1 MRTMRSIELV
11 VPTRRGARSVPG
23 VMIATVLVFCVWVS
37 SSALAVAP
45 RAGWE
50 VTSRAYPTY
59 LPPGG
64 TGIVVVEL
72 FNTGAGSS
80 TGKVTVTDTLPP
92 GLTATN
98 AGALEGYGT
107 LGSGESFERKIEEEE
122 IAKGGST
129 LGPGYELR
137 AWSCS
142 GTTVVSCTTRPG
154 AEGVLPPH
162 EHLLRPILPGSY
174 LRLGIEVQAAP
185 ASGGT
190 APNSVTVSGG
200 GAMEPAE
207 VSSPVTISNAT
218 PGFGFVGASSWFT
231 NADGTIDTQAG
242 SHPFEASF
250 SFDLNQA
257 GAVTAGGSLR
267 DLAVALP
274 PGLVGDPSVVPQCTR
289 QQFLSALIG
298 GCPAST
304 QIGVDRPSLPEPGAA
319 PFEVPVPVYNLVPP
333 PGIPA
338 QFGFTAEGVKVLLD
352 AQVRSGSDYGITED
366 VKNLGFAPVGN
377 VITLWGVPSEAVHD
391 RERCGLIT
399 SKEVFQCGQSAGG
412 AAPKPLLTLPT
423 SCEGPLATTLAAD
436 TWENANVT
444 SETTYLSQDQ
454 TGVPTGYSGCERL
467 GFGPSMSVAPDT
479 TFADTPAGLTVELKV
494 PQEGL
499 VAPEGLAMSNIKDT
513 SVTLPEGVAINPG
526 QATGLVACQSS
537 ESGVGSDGPSSCPS
551 ASKVGV
557 DEITTT
563 LLKNKLEGNVY
574 ILQSD
579 PPNLK
584 LLVVAEGEGVD
595 IKLVGDVHLDA
606 TTGRLVT
613 TFEKTPELPFT
624 DFKLSFSGG
633 ARAALVT
640 PTGCGTFST
649 TSDFTPWSSPFVQDV
664 FPSSVFAIDHGPGG
678 TACPGGVLGFS
689 PSLIAGS
696 TTDQAGG
703 FTNFSMLLTRGDGQQ
718 RIDGLRFTAPPGL
731 TGMLSNVP
739 LCTNAQAETNTCPEA
754 SKIGHSSVESGPG
767 PYPLVVP
774 EPGQP
779 PAPIYLTES
788 YAGAP
793 FGLSIVV
800 PLHVGPFTLPT
811 QRVRAKIEV
820 DPNTAQLTVTTDPL
834 PQVVAGVPTDL
845 RAVDAV
851 IEHPGFMINPTNCDT
866 QTFTGT
872 AYGTPPPGVGGP
884 SASAAISSHFQ
895 VGACQALKFTPK
907 FAVSTSGKT
916 SKANGASLT
925 VKLTYPSLPQGSE
938 ANLRKVKVELPKQ
951 LPSRLTTLQ
960 KACTA
965 QQFHTNPAGCPAAS
979 IVGHARAITP
989 VLPVPL
995 EGPAYFVSNGGEAF
1009 PNLIMV
1015 LQGYGLTVQL
1025 TGNTFI
1031 NKAGVTSSTFPAIP
1045 DQPVTSFELTL
1056 PQGPHSALAANGNL
1070 CTSKLITP
1078 NEFVGQNGATFT
1090 QNTRV
1095 TVTGCPK
1102 TKTLTRAQKLA
1113 IALKACR
1120 KQPKGAKRKACE
1132 RTARKKYGPLKKAKK
1147 AKK

>member
-1 MRTMRSIELV
+1 MRSIELV
-11 VPTRRGARSVPG
+11 VPSRRGARSVLG
-23 VMIATVLVFCVWVS
+23 VMIATVLVFFVLVAS
-37 SSALAVAP
+37 VLAVTP

-50 VTSRAYPTY
+50 VTSRTYPTY

-64 TGIVVVEL
+64 TGIVVLEL

-80 TGKVTVTDTLPP
+80 TGKVTLTDTLPP

-98 AGALEGYGT
+98 AGALEGLGT
-107 LGSGESFERKIEEEE
+107 LESGENFERKIEEEE
-122 IAKGGST
+122 VNEGGSH

-162 EHLLRPILPGSY
+162 EHLLRPILSGSY
-174 LRLGIEVQAAP
+174 LRLGIEVHVSP
-185 ASGGT
+185 ASTGT
-190 APNSVTVSGG
+190 APNSVTVTGG
-200 GAMEPAE
+200 GATEPAE
-207 VSSPVTISNAT
+207 VSNPVTISNAT
-218 PGFGFVGASSWFT
+218 PGFGFAGANSWFT
-231 NADGTIDTQAG
+231 NADGTPDTQAG

-267 DLAVALP
+267 DLTVALP

-289 QQFLSALIG
+289 QQFLSALLG

-304 QIGVDRPSLPEPGAA
+304 QIGIDRPSLPELGAA
-319 PFEVPVPVYNLVPP
+319 PFEVPVSVYNMVPP

-338 QFGFTAEGVKVLLD
+338 QFGFAAEGVKVLLD

-366 VKNLGFAPVGN
+366 VKNLSFAPVGN

-391 RERCGLIT
+391 RERCGIIT
-399 SKEVFQCGQSAGG
+399 DKGFSCGQSASG

-423 SCEGPLATTLAAD
+423 SCEGPLTTTLVAD
-436 TWENANVT
+436 TWQNANT
-444 SETTYLSQDQ
+444 TAETTYLSHDQ
-454 TGVPTGYSGCERL
+454 MGVPAGYTGCERL
-467 GFGPSMSVAPDT
+467 GFGPSLSVAPDT

-499 VAPEGLAMSNIKDT
+499 VNPEGLAMSNIKDT

-526 QATGLVACQSS
+526 QATGLVACQSA
-537 ESGVGSDGPSSCPS
+537 ESGVDSDGPSSCPS

-574 ILQSD
+574 ILQAD

-595 IKLVGDVHLDA
+595 IKLVGDVHLDE
-606 TTGRLVT
+606 TTGQLVT

-664 FPSSVFAIDHGPGG
+664 FPSSTFAIDHGPGG

-739 LCTNAQAETNTCPEA
+739 LCSNAQAETNTCPEA
-754 SKIGHSSVESGPG
+754 SRIGRSSVESGPG

-788 YAGAP
+788 YGGAP

-820 DPNTAQLTVTTDPL
+820 DPVTAQLTVTTDPL

-866 QTFTGT
+866 QAFTGT

-907 FAVSTSGKT
+907 FAVSTSGRT
-916 SKANGASLT
+916 SKASGASLT
-925 VKLTYPSLPQGSE
+925 VKLTYPNMPQGSQ
-938 ANLRKVKVELPKQ
+938 ANLRKVKVELPKP

-965 QQFHTNPAGCPAAS
+965 QQFHANPAGCPSAS
-979 IVGHARAITP
+979 IVGHAKAITP

-1070 CTSKLITP
+1070 CTSKLVTP

-1102 TKTLTRAQKLA
+1102 TKTLTRAQKLT
-1113 IALKACR
+1113 IALKACH
-1120 KQPKGAKRKACE
+1120 KKPKGAKRKACE
-1132 RTARKKYGPLKKAKK
+1132 RQARKKYGPLKKAKGT
-1147 AKK
+1147 KKR

>member
-1 MRTMRSIELV
+1 MRSIELV
-11 VPTRRGARSVPG
+11 VPSRRGARSVLG
-23 VMIATVLVFCVWVS
+23 VMIATVLVFFVLVAS
-37 SSALAVAP
+37 VLAVTP

-50 VTSRAYPTY
+50 VTSRTYPTY

-64 TGIVVVEL
+64 TGIVVLEL

-80 TGKVTVTDTLPP
+80 TGKVTLTDTLPP

-98 AGALEGYGT
+98 AGALEGLGT
-107 LGSGESFERKIEEEE
+107 LESGENFERKIEEEE
-122 IAKGGST
+122 VNEGGSH

-162 EHLLRPILPGSY
+162 EHLLRPILSGSY
-174 LRLGIEVQAAP
+174 LRLGIEVHVSP
-185 ASGGT
+185 ASTGT
-190 APNSVTVSGG
+190 APNSVTVTGG
-200 GAMEPAE
+200 GATEPAE
-207 VSSPVTISNAT
+207 VSNPVTISNAT
-218 PGFGFVGASSWFT
+218 PGFGFAGANSWFT
-231 NADGTIDTQAG
+231 NADGTPDTQAG

-267 DLAVALP
+267 DLTVALP

-289 QQFLSALIG
+289 QQFLSALLG

-304 QIGVDRPSLPEPGAA
+304 QIGIDRPSLPELGAA
-319 PFEVPVPVYNLVPP
+319 PFEVPVSVYNMVPP

-338 QFGFTAEGVKVLLD
+338 QFGFAAEGVKVLLD

-366 VKNLGFAPVGN
+366 VKNLSFAPVGN

-391 RERCGLIT
+391 RERCGIIT
-399 SKEVFQCGQSAGG
+399 DKGFSCGQSASG

-423 SCEGPLATTLAAD
+423 SCEGPLTTTLVAD
-436 TWENANVT
+436 TWQNANT
-444 SETTYLSQDQ
+444 TAETTYLSHDQ
-454 TGVPTGYSGCERL
+454 MGVPAGYTGCERL
-467 GFGPSMSVAPDT
+467 GFGPSLSVAPDT

-499 VAPEGLAMSNIKDT
+499 VNPEGLAMSNIKDT

-526 QATGLVACQSS
+526 QATGLVACQSA
-537 ESGVGSDGPSSCPS
+537 ESGVDSDGPSSCPS

-563 LLKNKLEGNVY
+563 LLKNKLEGDVY
-574 ILQSD
+574 ILQAD

-595 IKLVGDVHLDA
+595 IKLVGDVHLDE
-606 TTGRLVT
+606 TTGQLVT

-664 FPSSVFAIDHGPGG
+664 FPSSTFAIDHGPGG
-678 TACPGGVLGFS
+678 TACPGGVLPFS

-718 RIDGLRFTAPPGL
+718 RIDGLKFTAPPGL

-739 LCTNAQAETNTCPEA
+739 LCSNAQAETNTCPEA
-754 SKIGHSSVESGPG
+754 SKIGHTSVESGPG

-779 PAPIYLTES
+779 PAPVYLTES

-866 QTFTGT
+866 QAFTGT

-884 SASAAISSHFQ
+884 SISAAISSHFQ

-925 VKLTYPSLPQGSE
+925 VKLTYPSMPQGSE

-979 IVGHARAITP
+979 IVGHAKAITP

-1102 TKTLTRAQKLA
+1102 AKTLTRAQKLA
-1113 IALKACR
+1113 LALKVCH
-1120 KQPKGAKRKACE
+1120 KKHGAKRKACE
-1132 RTARKKYGPLKKAKK
+1132 HAARKKYGAVKAKAKK
-1147 AKK
+1147 KKK

>member
-1 MRTMRSIELV
+1 VST
-11 VPTRRGARSVPG
+11 RSVKVVVVSRPAARF
-23 VMIATVLVFCVWVS
+23 VMAAMVVAVCASLVLVAS
-37 SSALAVAP
+37 SWAVTP
-45 RAGWE
+45 GPGWE

-64 TGIVVVEL
+64 TGVVEVDL
-72 FNTGAGSS
+72 FNIGAGAS

-92 GLTATN
+92 GVIATN
-98 AGALEGYGT
+98 ASTEAGT
-107 LGSGESFERKIEEEE
+107 LNGFGEIDEVEAENKEKIIEEEE
-122 IAKGGST
+122 IKAGKSG
-129 LGPGYELR
+129 LGPGHELR

-142 GTTVVSCTTRPG
+142 GTTVVTCTTRPG
-154 AEGVLPPH
+154 YKGI
-162 EHLLRPILPGSY
+162 LRPIVPGSA
-174 LRLGIEVQAAP
+174 LRLGINVSISPSAA
-185 ASGGT
+185 GT
-190 APNSVTVSGG
+190 EPNAVTVSGG
-200 GAMEPAE
+200 GATVTAE
-207 VSSPVTISNAT
+207 VSNPVTVSSGT
-218 PGFGFVGASSWFT
+218 PGFGFVGTDAWFS
-231 NADGTIDTQAG
+231 NADGTTDTQAG

-250 SFDLNQA
+250 SLDLNQA
-257 GAVTAGGSLR
+257 SSLSAGGSLR
-267 DLAVALP
+267 SLTVALP
-274 PGLVGDPSVVPQCTR
+274 PGLVGDTTAVPQCTR
-289 QQFLSALIG
+289 QQFLSSLLG
-298 GCPAST
+298 GCPPAT
-304 QIGVDRPSLPEPGAA
+304 QVGIDRPALPNATGA
-319 PFEVPVPVYNLVPP
+319 PFTPVVSVYNLVPP
-333 PGIPA
+333 PGVPVA
-338 QFGFTAEGVKVLLD
+338 FGFTAEGVNVLLD
-352 AQVRSGSDYGITED
+352 AQVRSGSDYGITEHID
-366 VKNLGFAPVGN
+366 NVGFAPVGN
-377 VITLWGVPSEAVHD
+377 VITFWGVPGEKVHD
-391 RERCGLIT
+391 RERCLDGI
-399 SKEVFQCGQSAGG
+399 CGQSAGS
-412 AAPKPLLTLPT
+412 AALRPFLTVPT
-423 SCEGPLATTLAAD
+423 SCEGPLTTTFRAN
-436 TWENANVT
+436 TWQNANVT
-444 SETTYLSQDQ
+444 SEMSFVSHDQ
-454 TGVPTGYSGCERL
+454 TGTQTGFDGCERL
-467 GFGPSMSVAPDT
+467 GFDPSMSVAPDT
-479 TFADTPAGLTVELKV
+479 TFADAPAGLTVELKV
-494 PQEGL
+494 PQDGL
-499 VAPEGLAMSNIKDT
+499 VAPEGLAMSNIENT
-513 SVTLPEGVAINPG
+513 TVTLPEGVVINPG
-526 QATGLVACQSS
+526 QAAGLAACQPG
-537 ESGVGSDGPSSCPS
+537 ESGVSSDGPSSCPN

-557 DEITTT
+557 DEITSP

-584 LLVVAEGEGVD
+584 LLVTAEGEGLHL
-595 IKLVGDVHLDA
+595 KFVGDVHLDEA
-606 TTGRLVT
+606 TGRLVT

-633 ARAALVT
+633 TRAALVT
-640 PTGCGTFST
+640 PTGCGMFTT

-664 FPSSVFAIDHGPGG
+664 FPTSTFAIDHGPGG

-1078 NEFVGQNGATFT
+1078 SEFVGQNGGTFT
-1090 QNTRV
+1090 QNTKV

-1102 TKTLTRAQKLA
+1102 AKVLTRAQKLA
-1113 IALKACR
+1113 IALKACH
-1120 KQPKGAKRKACE
+1120 KQHKGKKRVVCE
-1132 RTARKKYGPLKKAKK
+1132 RSARKKYGPVKKARKK
-1147 AKK
+1147 